1 LSGISAG
8 EAPLRTTITA
18 HSGGIDVR
26 APHEER
32 ASCMQGI
39 LPRLRPR
46 IQDKMARRP
55 RIGVAG
61 VLALAVGAS
70 LSACSSMSDNPF
82 TPFADP
88 GTYAFHNCE
97 QIAGLQASFRTRE
110 QELRMLMDKA
120 EQSTGGAIVN
130 VIAYQAEYAKARDE
144 LKVLEATARSK
155 NCKPKQ

>member
-1 LSGISAG
+1 MPRRQPISVA
-8 EAPLRTTITA
+8 
-18 HSGGIDVR
+18 
-26 APHEER
+26 
-32 ASCMQGI
+32 
-39 LPRLRPR
+39 RL
-46 IQDKMARRP
+46 
-55 RIGVAG
+55 
-61 VLALAVGAS
+61 LALAVGGS
-70 LSACSSMSDNPF
+70 LAAGSLLACSSMSDNPF

-88 GTYAFHNCE
+88 GTYAYHNCE
-97 QIAGLQASFRTRE
+97 QIAGLQASFRVRE